1 MKKVLITVGGYSEI
15 PLIKALHSMGYY
27 VISVGNNEESLG
39 HQYSDKYIKGD
50 FSDKELIFNIAKD
63 EQVDGIVSGC
73 NDFATLS
80 SAYAAEK
87 LGLPGHDTY
96 ENAQIIH
103 HKDKFMK
110 LAHEVG
116 ISVPVTYDCYSFDD
130 CKMAADKLGFP
141 VILKPI
147 DLTGGKGVK
156 VCNSI
161 EELENAYNDALSR
174 TRQDSVVV
182 EEYVVGENHGAAML
196 VKNNK
201 VVFCFVDNEEYYIN
215 KYMVSGTCYPSTVT
229 EEAKAKLIND
239 VEAIFKAKN
248 LADGVFHTQFI
259 INKQGVPVI
268 IDPCRRAAGMLYC
281 YLVQYSTEVDYA
293 KELVK
298 ASIGLELQD
307 CYELKNHNI
316 AHLCVM
322 TDSNGI
328 YKGIKVDDEL
338 KKYVFDSMVFAK
350 ENEVIDDYLTYKA
363 GILFFECEE
372 KEKMYDL
379 FNRFHSLAK
388 IKASKII

>member
-15 PLIKALHSMGYY
+15 PLIKALHTMGYY
-27 VISVGNNEESLG
+27 VISVGNNENSLG
-39 HQYSDKYIKGD
+39 HKYSDKYIKGD
-50 FSDKELIFNIAKD
+50 FSDKDLIYNIAKS

-87 LGLPGHDTY
+87 LGLKGHDTY

-110 LAHEVG
+110 LAHDIG
-116 ISVPVTYDCYSFDD
+116 ISVPVTYDCYSFDE
-130 CKMAADKLGFP
+130 CKNAADKIGYP
-141 VILKPI
+141 IILKPI

-161 EELENAYNDALSR
+161 EELENAYNDALNR

-182 EEYVVGENHGAAML
+182 EEYVVGKNHGAAML

-215 KYMVSGTCYPSTVT
+215 KYMVSGTCYPSTVD
-229 EEAKAKLIND
+229 EKAKARLIND
-239 VEAIFKAKN
+239 VESIFKAKN

-281 YLVQYSTEVDYA
+281 NLVQYSTEVDYA
-293 KELVK
+293 SELVK

-307 CYELKNHNI
+307 SYEINEHNI
-316 AHLCVM
+316 AHQCVM

-328 YKGIKVDDEL
+328 YKGISVKNEL
-338 KKYVFDSMVFAK
+338 KKYIFDSLTIA
-350 ENEVIDDYLTYKA
+350 EDNETIDDYLTFKA
-363 GILFFECEE
+363 AILFFEC
-372 KEKMYDL
+372 KDKNKLYDL
-379 FNRFHSLAK
+379 FNRFHTLATV
-388 IKASKII
+388 IKE